1 MRCTDPQKEEVV
13 KLMVWVAASAVKVP
27 MTYCG
32 ITGPVMFPFARDTE
46 VPAVSVVFKVVSK
59 IGAKIWTE

>member
-1 MRCTDPQKEEVV
+1 
-13 KLMVWVAASAVKVP
+13 MVWVAASAVKVP

-32 ITGPVMFPFARDTE
+32 ITEPVVFPFARDTE
-46 VPAVSVVFKVVSK
+46 FPAVSVVCNVVSQ